1 MSQPKVR
8 PVGQRYRALP
18 IWFWTRI
25 QLRLIARSDRRAGLP
40 LGLGPDTTPLL
51 HELVA
56 RHDDVCEAERTS
68 ALADVAAMEIRLAE
82 IPTELHAL
90 HAMLALRTAEAES
103 AAAPLTDAQLALRF
117 AGEDHL
123 PVTVSEQRRRLT
135 HERAAAAA
143 LAAQLAAQRE
153 LDTTLAEQAHLRAA
167 CERRWE
173 IAKSRVLRFGQHTR
187 RQATIYRRA
196 LVRRHP
202 QREQLVTTWR
212 TDLCTTPSWAALDRS
227 KDALLTAGVAA

>member
-1 MSQPKVR
+1 MSKIESVEQK
-8 PVGQRYRALP
+8 YRAMP

-25 QLRLIARSDRRAGLP
+25 QLRLIARQDRRAGLP

-68 ALADVAAMEIRLAE
+68 ALADVEAMEIRLGE
-82 IPTELHAL
+82 IPTELRAL
-90 HAMLALRTAEAES
+90 QAMVDLRTAEAEL
-103 AAAPLTDAQLALRF
+103 AAVPLTEVQLELRF
-117 AGEDHL
+117 AGEGHL
-123 PVTVSEQRRRLT
+123 PASVTEQRRRST
-135 HERAAAAA
+135 HERAAEAA

-153 LDTTLAEQAHLRAA
+153 LDTTLAEQARLRAA

-212 TDLCTTPSWAALDRS
+212 TDLCTTPTWAVIDRS
-227 KDALLTAGVAA
+227 RDALLTAGVAA